1 VAVCPHWTE
10 WCCLFDSKCKLIKI
24 YVCITPVVNYAE
36 MYNIVQQWNGQ
47 NSELH
52 GRNYTSLLTCVKQ
65 GRNLF
70 IIHRRTHAHTHAT
83 ILQCKT
89 SIKEKMKQWQ
99 NGNDKKHNRTHIDQE
114 YASPGA
120 HTARKH
126 VSYGLRSHLSILYIC
141 ICVCCVC
148 VRAL

>member
-1 VAVCPHWTE
+1 
-10 WCCLFDSKCKLIKI
+10 
-24 YVCITPVVNYAE
+24 
-36 MYNIVQQWNGQ
+36 
-47 NSELH
+47 
-52 GRNYTSLLTCVKQ
+52 
-65 GRNLF
+65 
-70 IIHRRTHAHTHAT
+70 
-83 ILQCKT
+83 
-89 SIKEKMKQWQ
+89 MKQWQ

-148 VRAL
+148 VCACAIKLHKVWVVRNTTYCDFYTGGPRTSTWIW